1 MRIQH
6 SRTQISEMR
15 QVEASL
21 LQTLLIGSCSGCLP
35 AFEDKETCF
44 FYRGRAASVEMEKC
58 NGRLKLFQPGQA
70 NPFYDSEDLD
80 ACVDLEHSWSLSYEV
95 STEIQ
100 RELGRL
106 QRNRRSMPSPTEH

>member
-6 SRTQISEMR
+6 SRTQINEMR

-58 NGRLKLFQPGQA
+58 NGRIKVYQPGQA
-70 NPFYDSEDLD
+70 NPFYDSDDLD
-80 ACVDLEHSWSLSYEV
+80 GCVDLEHSWSLSYEV
-95 STEIQ
+95 SAEIRKEIGIKR
-100 RELGRL
+100 RE
-106 QRNRRSMPSPTEH
+106 QRSMPRNIEH